1 MPVHGVVVAE
11 RAAVGCGDEGE
22 GGGGVVAAVTAM
34 GGVELAAAEAA
45 MGLNGDE
52 GGG

>member
-11 RAAVGCGDEGE
+11 RAAVGCGVTAM
-22 GGGGVVAAVTAM
+22 GGVELAAAVTAM

-45 MGLNGDE
+45 MGSNGNE
-52 GGG
+52 GGR